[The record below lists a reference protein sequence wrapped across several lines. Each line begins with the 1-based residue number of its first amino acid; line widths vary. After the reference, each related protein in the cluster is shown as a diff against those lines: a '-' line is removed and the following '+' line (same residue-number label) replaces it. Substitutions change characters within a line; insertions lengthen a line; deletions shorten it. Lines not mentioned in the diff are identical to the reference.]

1 MPKMPFP
8 SYSVFHLADANAT
21 YGSQDGVRRVADAA
35 HALGMKVIVDMVFH
49 GPLEYDPALG
59 LPRSPLSG
67 RVPELVP
74 APRKRSIRPN
84 LHALF

>member
-1 MPKMPFP
+1 MPFP

-35 HALGMKVIVDMVFH
+35 HALGIKVIADMVFH

-59 LPRSPLSG
+59 LPRSPYLDACPS
-67 RVPELVP
+67 
-74 APRKRSIRPN
+74 
-84 LHALF
+84 